1 MPKKKKKNNKYRP
14 SQRPERPEQKQT
26 NSSWIIIVSTVFVLV
41 LVFVI
46 VGIVV
51 NNKHSAT
58 TNNQST
64 NQASTSN
71 NQAVTRNID
80 YSDQPSL
87 GKSDAPV
94 KIVEFGDY
102 KCPYCQRFELS
113 IFPKIQKDY
122 IDTGKVQFYF
132 LNYILFGDESRLA
145 AEASES
151 IYHHYPDR
159 FWSFHQLLYKNQG
172 PEDKSWVTKGVLE
185 KIAKQAVPNL
195 NVSQLQSDMDHSTYD
210 KDINKDIT
218 MGGAGLGTPTLLM
231 NGKMLDSSL
240 TFDYAKLSEQIDQA
254 VNANK

>member
-1 MPKKKKKNNKYRP
+1 MPKKKKKNTKHRP
-14 SQRPERPEQKQT
+14 SQRPEQKQT
-26 NSSWIIIVSTVFVLV
+26 NSSWVIIVSTIFVLV
-41 LVFVI
+41 LAFVI
-46 VGIVV
+46 VAIVV
-51 NNKHSAT
+51 HNKNSAT
-58 TNNQST
+58 TNSNQSV
-64 NQASTSN
+64 NQASTSD

-102 KCPYCQRFELS
+102 KCPFCQRFELS

-159 FWSFHQLLYKNQG
+159 FWNFHQLLYKNQG
-172 PEDKSWVTKGVLE
+172 PEDKSWVTEDVLE

-195 NVSQLQSDMDHSTYD
+195 NVSQLRSDMDHSTYD
-210 KDINKDIT
+210 KDINKDMK
-218 MGGAGLGTPTLLM
+218 MGGAGLGTPTLLI

-240 TFDYAKLSEQIDQA
+240 TFDYPKLSEQIDQD
-254 VNANK
+254 VNSSK